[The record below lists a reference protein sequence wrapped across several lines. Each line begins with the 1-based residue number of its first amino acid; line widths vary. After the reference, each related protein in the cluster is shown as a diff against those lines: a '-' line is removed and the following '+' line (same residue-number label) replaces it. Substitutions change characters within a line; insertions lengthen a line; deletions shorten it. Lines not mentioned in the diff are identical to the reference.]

1 MPTDYIPDVTLF
13 TVARDYVEFVYEYL
27 HQVDRA
33 LLLGVGRRLSAKL
46 ERIAD
51 GQLVCISK
59 FVIDILHSEDY
70 DDFVISATIFFT
82 LNEV

>member
-1 MPTDYIPDVTLF
+1 MYSAYRLYSRCHII
-13 TVARDYVEFVYEYL
+13 YVEFVYEYL

-70 DDFVISATIFFT
+70 DDLVISATIYSS
-82 LNEV
+82 